1 MGPSCTSRCD
11 LTHFSVTISDA
22 LSILGLPHRVM
33 EDDVYENY
41 FIPKGTRVVANI
53 WYLLA

>member
-33 EDDVYENY
+33 EDDIYENY